1 MSSPSPEGTDEGT
14 DKAGERKVT
23 HSTRHVGA
31 WIGIGV
37 LLALLALA
45 LLYLY
50 LGWQV
55 GTGSEISAAGY
66 FAVIVGGLVTLAL
79 GIGLMALIFWGRKI
93 D

>member
-1 MSSPSPEGTDEGT
+1 MAEPNPEPSG
-14 DKAGERKVT
+14 KVAERSVRR
-23 HSTRHVGA
+23 STRHVGA

-37 LLALLALA
+37 LLALLALS
-45 LLYLY
+45 LVYLY

-55 GTGSEISAAGY
+55 GEGSEISAAGY
-66 FAVIVGGLVTLAL
+66 FAMIVGSVVTLAL

>member
-1 MSSPSPEGTDEGT
+1 MSSPSPEGTDE
-14 DKAGERKVT
+14 AGERTVT
-23 HSTRHVGA
+23 RPTRRIGA

-50 LGWQV
+50 IGWQV
-55 GTGSEISAAGY
+55 GAGSEISAAGY
-66 FAVIVGGLVTLAL
+66 FAMIVGGLATLAL